1 MQSSGYMSPEY
12 AMGGLFSVKSDV
24 YSFGVLILEIVSGSR
39 NSSFH
44 LTMDSPSL
52 LAYVS
57 KSSFMSLQGDPM
69 FLFEGNGDFMFI
81 DVQ

>member
-1 MQSSGYMSPEY
+1 MSPEY

-24 YSFGVLILEIVSGSR
+24 YSFGVLILEIVSSSR

-57 KSSFMSLQGDPM
+57 KSCFMSPPKVILCSFLKEMVTFGLSM
-69 FLFEGNGDFMFI
+69 FSDQIPN
-81 DVQ
+81 